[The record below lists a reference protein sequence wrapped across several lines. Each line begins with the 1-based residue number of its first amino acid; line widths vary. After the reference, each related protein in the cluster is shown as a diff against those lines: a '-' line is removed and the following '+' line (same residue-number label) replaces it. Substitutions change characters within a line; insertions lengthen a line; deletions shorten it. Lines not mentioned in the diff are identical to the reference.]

1 MARKIIITCAVTG
14 SIHTPT
20 MSPWLPVTPDEI
32 AEASIGAAR
41 AGAAIIHLHA
51 RDPETGRPS
60 ADPEHF
66 MQFLARIRA
75 ECDAVVNISTGGSS
89 LMSLDE
95 RLAPLLASPDVTAAL
110 FDLAGLEYIGSAGIR
125 VLVKTRKA
133 LEARGGG
140 VAVANLQPMVRQVFE
155 IVKALPSADLFATD
169 AELDAYLDAMLRRAS
184 AGGGA

>member
-1 MARKIIITCAVTG
+1 MKLDIQITEVGAG
-14 SIHTPT
+14 GRR
-20 MSPWLPVTPDEI
+20 I
-32 AEASIGAAR
+32 ALR
-41 AGAAIIHLHA
+41 
-51 RDPETGRPS
+51 GRLDTES
-60 ADPEHF
+60 AP
-66 MQFLARIRA
+66 A
-75 ECDAVVNISTGGSS
+75 
-89 LMSLDE
+89 LDE